1 MKITDIKTY
10 IVGSGSKSV
19 LKIDPESSESYIKN
33 RSYLLVKI
41 ETDNGLYGWGESGVS
56 SRETAVQSMVNH
68 FREWLVGEDAENI
81 SALWQRMYRS
91 QYYEG
96 GHIISAAIS
105 AIDIALY
112 DVLGRNLGV
121 PVYQLLGGK
130 HRDYIPCF
138 ATTNAE
144 TKEQLIEDV
153 KSLIDS
159 GWTVIR
165 TGIFPVS
172 FEDSSLFEPRD
183 SISEI
188 AESLVELRS
197 QIGSKPVLGIDYHHR
212 LSVAEA
218 ASFCQKMPKG
228 TLDFLEEPI
237 RDETPQAYST
247 LRSMTDV
254 PFAIGEEM
262 SSKWQFMPFI
272 EQGLTNYARIDLC
285 NIGGYTEAMKVAGWC
300 ESHYIDVM
308 PHNPLGPVATAA
320 MIHFSA
326 AIPNFAWLE
335 DRSIEPGFDFDKK
348 VYTEKYELEGTWYKV
363 RDVAGLGIEIDE
375 NEAVKH
381 DFQYWETP
389 HLHRKDGS
397 LTNW

>member
-197 QIGSKPVLGIDYHHR
+197 QIGSNPVLGIDYHHR

-300 ESHYIDVM
+300 ESR
-308 PHNPLGPVATAA
+308 LSL
-320 MIHFSA
+320 IH
-326 AIPNFAWLE
+326 I
-335 DRSIEPGFDFDKK
+335 
-348 VYTEKYELEGTWYKV
+348 
-363 RDVAGLGIEIDE
+363 
-375 NEAVKH
+375 
-381 DFQYWETP
+381 
-389 HLHRKDGS
+389 
-397 LTNW
+397 